1 MIYLLTY
8 GNFGLFDPKIEQAYR
23 RRHMGRHMGRH
34 LGRGCECRRAAEGD
48 DVTFESERHI
58 QTGDAW
64 LRQLATD
71 VEILA
76 RAAELSPHGRRKA
89 ASTVAANCKYYC
101 STRKSTRR
109 SAVAYG
115 L

>member
-1 MIYLLTY
+1 MIHLLTY

-23 RRHMGRHMGRH
+23 RRHMGRHLERD
-34 LGRGCECRRAAEGD
+34 CECRRAAEDD
-48 DVTFESERHI
+48 DVPFGSERHI
-58 QTGDAW
+58 QTGHAW